1 MLPRELG
8 CSRLLGFSVPSGVCL
23 QFFVSVSGGRAVFF
37 SYSATLHSFF
47 LGLLWGL
54 VVPRVSPI
62 RAKNSAAFDERECG
76 KMSDREQQFRHFKAY
91 VTCLTHENRND
102 LNRVLFLRIRQ
113 ADRGTGS
120 GSPPRNPSVVS
131 STLFY
136 YPFTG
141 EQMQLE
147 PTSLTIRTILG
158 TIRYTL
164 ILILV

>member
-1 MLPRELG
+1 LFAASWILRTLRRV
-8 CSRLLGFSVPSGVCL
+8 SSVFRIGFGWASGVL
-23 QFFVSVSGGRAVFF
+23 FILRYSSFLFFW
-37 SYSATLHSFF
+37 
-47 LGLLWGL
+47 GLLWGL

-102 LNRVLFLRIRQ
+102 LNRVLFLRIQQ

-120 GSPPRNPSVVS
+120 GSPRRNPSVVS

-158 TIRYTL
+158 TIRNTL
-164 ILILV
+164 ILL

>member
-1 MLPRELG
+1 
-8 CSRLLGFSVPSGVCL
+8 
-23 QFFVSVSGGRAVFF
+23 
-37 SYSATLHSFF
+37 
-47 LGLLWGL
+47 
-54 VVPRVSPI
+54 
-62 RAKNSAAFDERECG
+62 
-76 KMSDREQQFRHFKAY
+76 MSDREQQFRHFKAY

-158 TIRYTL
+158 TIRNTL
-164 ILILV
+164 ILL